1 MLTDVLSRTVWK
13 LSQLYIYIYIIVQIL
28 DEKLSVCVFKP
39 PLWGS
44 GGNVHCSLGS
54 LESL

>member
-13 LSQLYIYIYIIVQIL
+13 LSQLYIYIVVQIL
-28 DEKLSVCVFKP
+28 DEKRSVCVFKP